1 MNYELFVVVMA
12 FFIFTGHLET
22 DGFLFIQRL
31 TCLACAI
38 DMENVFCPL
47 STKTFQP
54 YYSIPREEM
63 VRTFRV
69 KLGLL
74 LSINISSLIARIRAL
89 KKKKRGARTHKMR
102 NNLCMI
108 PHSPLLTASYQ

>member
-22 DGFLFIQRL
+22 DVFLFIQRL

-89 KKKKRGARTHKMR
+89 KKKKKKRSQNAQDEK
-102 NNLCMI
+102 
-108 PHSPLLTASYQ
+108 